1 MKIGNL
7 IKWAIATGLVVLS
20 FLNAS
25 WLAPEPPGGLSLIAA
40 HSGDNDG
47 CATLESTRRALIDA
61 GGGVV
66 IETDS
71 AKGCMTAE
79 MSLAQF
85 PRYHFI
91 LKVSDAEKALA
102 IFGRL
107 KRPID
112 ERYGF
117 LGDAA
122 AIATIRAKA
131 PHSWAWTIAEGRS
144 CFADYVTRGWLG
156 LVPASC
162 KGGTILVP
170 LDQKWKVAGWP
181 KRFQAR
187 MKTSGTR
194 VILTAPGIP
203 ADSIPGLTQLEQI
216 PQVPRAYTGM
226 LWLEDAAL
234 IGASIRR

>member
-1 MKIGNL
+1 MRIGNL
-7 IKWAIATGLVVLS
+7 VKWAIAVALVVLS

-25 WLAPEPPGGLSLIAA
+25 WLAADPVGGLSLIAA
-40 HSGDNDG
+40 RSGDKDG

-66 IETDS
+66 IDTDS
-71 AKGCMTAE
+71 ARGCMTAE
-79 MSLAQF
+79 TALEQF

-91 LKVSDAEKALA
+91 LKVSDAEKALG
-102 IFGRL
+102 IFDTL

-122 AIATIRAKA
+122 SVAAIRLKNPRA
-131 PHSWAWTIAEGRS
+131 WAWTIPEARA
-144 CFADYVTRGWLG
+144 CFDDYVKFGWFG
-156 LVPASC
+156 LVPANC

-181 KRFQAR
+181 RRFQAR
-187 MKTSGTR
+187 MKAAGTH
-194 VILTAPGIP
+194 VILTAPGEP
-203 ADSIPGLTQLEQI
+203 ADGIPGLTQLEQI
-216 PQVPRAYTGM
+216 PQVPRDYRGM

-234 IGASIRR
+234 IGPSIRR

>member
-1 MKIGNL
+1 MKPGNL
-7 IKWAIATGLVVLS
+7 IKWTVAIALVVLS
-20 FLNAS
+20 FVNAS
-25 WLAPEPPGGLSLIAA
+25 WLAPEPVGGLSLIAA
-40 HSGDNDG
+40 HSGDKDG
-47 CATLESTRRALIDA
+47 CATLEGTRRALIDA

-66 IETDS
+66 IDTDA

-79 MSLAQF
+79 TALAQF

-102 IFGRL
+102 IFEKL

-112 ERYGF
+112 DRYGF

-122 AIATIRAKA
+122 AITTIRAKA
-131 PHSWAWTIAEGRS
+131 PDAWAWTIAEGRT

-187 MKTSGTR
+187 MKAAGTR
-194 VILTAPGIP
+194 VILTAPGAP
-203 ADSIPGLTQLEQI
+203 ADAIPGLTQLEQI
-216 PQVPRAYTGM
+216 PEVPRAYTGM

-234 IGASIRR
+234 IGPSIRR